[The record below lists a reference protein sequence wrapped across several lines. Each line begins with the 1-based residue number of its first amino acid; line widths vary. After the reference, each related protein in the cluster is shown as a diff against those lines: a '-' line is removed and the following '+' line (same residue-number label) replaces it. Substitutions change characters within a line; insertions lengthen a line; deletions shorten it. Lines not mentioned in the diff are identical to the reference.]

1 MSSTIGVENISHTNG
16 TNAMTIS
23 SGGDVTFSNGEGT
36 WTPTIT
42 GESGTITSYTITS
55 GSYTKIGNTI
65 MARCRFA
72 ISDKGTGSNFVL
84 TLPITAT
91 EPPLGIFSETNTT
104 GLTGF
109 LFNTSATATT
119 VTARLAGWAGQTLVN
134 GNYTVEITY
143 KG

>member
-1 MSSTIGVENISHTNG
+1 MSSTIGVQNIAHTNG
-16 TNAMTIS
+16 TNAMTVAS
-23 SGGDVTFSNGEGT
+23 DGDVTFSNGEGT

-42 GESGTITSYTITS
+42 GESGTITTYTITS
-55 GSYTKIGNTI
+55 GSYTKIGNAV

-119 VTARLAGWAGQTLVN
+119 VTARLAGWSGQTLVN

>member
-1 MSSTIGVENISHTNG
+1 MSSKLGVQNIAHTNG
-16 TNAMTIS
+16 TNAMTIAS
-23 SGGDVTFSNGEGT
+23 DGGVTFANVGGT

-55 GSYTKIGNTI
+55 GSYTKIGNAI

-72 ISDKGTGSNFVL
+72 ISNKGTGSNFVL

-119 VTARLAGWAGQTLVN
+119 VTARLAGWSGQALVN

>member
-1 MSSTIGVENISHTNG
+1 
-16 TNAMTIS
+16 
-23 SGGDVTFSNGEGT
+23 
-36 WTPTIT
+36 
-42 GESGTITSYTITS
+42 
-55 GSYTKIGNTI
+55 

-119 VTARLAGWAGQTLVN
+119 VTARLAGWSGQTLVN